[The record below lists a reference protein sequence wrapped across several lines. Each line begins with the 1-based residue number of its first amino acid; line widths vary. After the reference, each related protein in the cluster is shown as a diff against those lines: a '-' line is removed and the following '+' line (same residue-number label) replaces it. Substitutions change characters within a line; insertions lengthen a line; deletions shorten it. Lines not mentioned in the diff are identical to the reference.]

1 MQNRRRTEGADGS
14 WNCQQKER
22 RVTILLDSC
31 LARKAAPKAS
41 MMRAHAAPRPLC
53 RPVRELAGASV
64 RLDWEL
70 AGHGRGQLSSTN
82 HQHGCIVVSSH
93 M

>member
-1 MQNRRRTEGADGS
+1 
-14 WNCQQKER
+14 
-22 RVTILLDSC
+22 
-31 LARKAAPKAS
+31 